1 MTDILS
7 PPLRNLSHITD
18 WVFDLDNTLYPRECN
33 LFAQIDIR
41 ITSYVMDV
49 TQLDFD
55 AARALLADSQK
66 PTSVFVID
74 SGLGDVYELVKRLRQ
89 SYPRLLIVLV
99 DGGAD
104 FSLPGQ
110 ADEVSVDPF
119 EDGDLIRRIKR
130 LAEERS
136 LETLRADALP
146 PVRAFAKSL
155 RRARPGQAK
164 QQAAVEA
171 IQELGY
177 DYVAFYNLIPTDP
190 PSLRLGAQIGP
201 DALTAS
207 APQQQDVHT
216 SLVGWVTQNG
226 QSRIVAPHDEP
237 NHPFIHQGRFQ
248 AGVCVPVG
256 TTMRFG
262 AILACRQQANAI
274 IAARTRI
281 VAGAVGMVEMALDE
295 LQKNGV
301 VELDEERKA
310 NMVSNLL
317 VVLCSDRATQ
327 PVVNA
332 GSLY

>member
-1 MTDILS
+1 MAHDSLIHVLAAVPATARQRYQENLGTDL
-7 PPLRNLSHITD
+7 
-18 WVFDLDNTLYPRECN
+18 
-33 LFAQIDIR
+33 QIR
-41 ITSYVMDV
+41 LTVVTSEA
-49 TQLDFD
+49 

-155 RRARPGQAK
+155 RRARPGQAR

-237 NHPFIHQGRFQ
+237 NHPFIHQGRFR

-274 IAARTRI
+274 TQQNVMMLELVSAQLAH
-281 VAGAVGMVEMALDE
+281 ALA
-295 LQKNGV
+295 Q
-301 VELDEERKA
+301 
-310 NMVSNLL
+310 
-317 VVLCSDRATQ
+317 RA
-327 PVVNA
+327 P
-332 GSLY
+332 S